1 MAETETMI
9 KCEDLVFEY
18 RSEDNVIR
26 ALDGVSFDVKKGEF
40 VAIVGR
46 NGSGKT
52 TLAKCLNAL
61 YLPVS
66 GKVLI
71 DGMNTMEDKYLWD
84 IRQTCGMVFQNPDNQ
99 LVSSIVEDDVA
110 FGPENMGLPSEL
122 IRTRVND
129 ALEAVG
135 MSEYARRAPHTL
147 SGGQK
152 QRIAIAGVLAMKPR
166 CIVFDEPTAML
177 DPKGRKE
184 VMGIIDILRKEEIAI
199 VLITHFMDEAVK
211 ADRILVM
218 SAGKIVK
225 EGTPV
230 EIFNDEKVA
239 EAFGDDLPCG
249 VVLAKRL
256 RAGGL
261 DVPRDIVTEEDLADY
276 LMQLEE
282 KLDQNRGAAEDSEC
296 GAAGSET
303 GDASNSESDVQ
314 AQAGE

>member
-1 MAETETMI
+1 MSEEAMI

-18 RSEDNVIR
+18 RSEQGTVR
-26 ALDGVSFDVKKGEF
+26 ALDGVSLTVEKGEF

-61 YLPVS
+61 YIPDS

-71 DGMNTMEDKYLWD
+71 DGMDTKDDSHLWD

-110 FGPENMGLPSEL
+110 FGPENLGLPPAL
-122 IRTRVND
+122 IETRVRD
-129 ALEAVG
+129 ALDAVG
-135 MSEYARRAPHTL
+135 MSEYAKRAPHML

-166 CIVFDEPTAML
+166 CIILDEPTAML

-184 VMGIIDILRKEEIAI
+184 VMGIIDMLMKEDISI

-211 ADRILVM
+211 ADKIYVM
-218 SAGKIVK
+218 DLGRVIR
-225 EGTPV
+225 EGTP
-230 EIFNDEKVA
+230 EQIFNDHEIA
-239 EAFGDDLPCG
+239 EAFGTDLPCS
-249 VVLAKRL
+249 VVIAKKL
-256 RAGGL
+256 REGGME
-261 DVPRDIVTEEDLADY
+261 VPRGIVTEEALVDFLADR
-276 LMQLEE
+276 EA
-282 KLDQNRGAAEDSEC
+282 DR
-296 GAAGSET
+296 
-303 GDASNSESDVQ
+303 
-314 AQAGE
+314 

>member
-1 MAETETMI
+1 MSEEAMI

-18 RSEDNVIR
+18 RSEQGAVR
-26 ALDGVSFDVKKGEF
+26 ALDGVSLTVGKGEF

-61 YLPVS
+61 YIPDS

-71 DGMNTMEDKYLWD
+71 DGMDTKDDSHLWD

-110 FGPENMGLPSEL
+110 FGPENLGLPPAL
-122 IRTRVND
+122 IETRVRD
-129 ALEAVG
+129 ALDAVG
-135 MSEYARRAPHTL
+135 MSEYAKRAPHML

-166 CIVFDEPTAML
+166 CIILDEPTAML

-184 VMGIIDILRKEEIAI
+184 VMGIIDMLMKEDISI

-211 ADRILVM
+211 ADKIYVM
-218 SAGKIVK
+218 DLGRVIR
-225 EGTPV
+225 EGTP
-230 EIFNDEKVA
+230 EQIFNDHEIA
-239 EAFGDDLPCG
+239 EAFGTDLPCS
-249 VVLAKRL
+249 VVIAKKL
-256 RAGGL
+256 REGGME
-261 DVPRDIVTEEDLADY
+261 VPRDIVTEEALVDFLADR
-276 LMQLEE
+276 EA
-282 KLDQNRGAAEDSEC
+282 DR
-296 GAAGSET
+296 
-303 GDASNSESDVQ
+303 
-314 AQAGE
+314 